1 MKTLIIYTYP
11 NHKSLNYA
19 FLQEVLKGCQEN
31 PAIEE
36 IQILDLYEEEFDP
49 RLIFHEHKRRR
60 DMYQDPKLE
69 KYRQQLSGRISLYL
83 FINLVGK
90 TASNVVRLY

>member
-1 MKTLIIYTYP
+1 MI
-11 NHKSLNYA
+11 
-19 FLQEVLKGCQEN
+19 KGCREN

-60 DMYQDPKLE
+60 DMYQDPKME
-69 KYRQQLSGRISLYL
+69 KYRQQLSWAIKLYL
-83 FINLVGK
+83 FIRSGGE
-90 TASNVVRLY
+90 TASHAVRVY